1 MRNLI
6 TIFLVLLVAK
16 GMSQSNLNEQLSLMP
31 WPKEIK
37 ENGSKFVVDNELTIS
52 INSDDEGRVHNA
64 AVSFLRRLTDR
75 TGVFLNEGFPLKND
89 ESAKISINFKSIVDL
104 TIDDDESY
112 TLTVSNNKTSIDA
125 NTDVGALRG
134 LQTLLQLVSFD
145 ENGYFIFGAEIKDSP
160 RFVWRGLM
168 IDAARHFQPVEVIK
182 RNLEAMASVKMNV
195 FHWHLCDDQGFR
207 VESKVYPKLHQI
219 GGDGLFYTQE
229 QIKDVVAYASNL
241 GIRVVPEFDVPG
253 HATAILA
260 AYPELGSIE
269 GATYTVERNSGIFD
283 PTLNPMIDET
293 YVFLDN
299 LFSEIAPLFPD
310 EYFHIGGDENE
321 GKHWDANKKI
331 QKFKKENNLKDNH
344 ELQTYFNIKL
354 EKSLNNLGKKLMGW
368 DEIMTSDMPTTA
380 VIHSWR
386 GENEGFPK
394 GGTLIEAAKKGYN
407 TVLSAG
413 FYIDRMLSVEHH
425 YSVEPIGD
433 EQLTKE
439 ERTRILGGET
449 TMWSELVTP
458 LTIDSR
464 IWPRTAAIAERLWSP
479 KEVNDIENM
488 KLRLAVVNH
497 RLEELGLAH
506 IKNRDV
512 ILRSMTNNQDISSL
526 IALTRVCEPVK
537 VYSRNEGG
545 TEYKTFSP
553 FNLFADACVVDAE
566 DAVSFNKMVSNFIK
580 ESKEENADQILTYL
594 NKWTKNHDEF
604 LKVSNNPNVK
614 PLEALS
620 FNLSKIS
627 TILVS
632 TFTNKTLSNIDLEK
646 LNSSLNILKEDHVDV
661 ELAVTESLQQLIK
674 YWELNF
680 LNQE

>member
-1 MRNLI
+1 
-6 TIFLVLLVAK
+6 
-16 GMSQSNLNEQLSLMP
+16 
-31 WPKEIK
+31 
-37 ENGSKFVVDNELTIS
+37 
-52 INSDDEGRVHNA
+52 
-64 AVSFLRRLTDR
+64 
-75 TGVFLNEGFPLKND
+75 
-89 ESAKISINFKSIVDL
+89 
-104 TIDDDESY
+104 
-112 TLTVSNNKTSIDA
+112 
-125 NTDVGALRG
+125 
-134 LQTLLQLVSFD
+134 
-145 ENGYFIFGAEIKDSP
+145 
-160 RFVWRGLM
+160 
-168 IDAARHFQPVEVIK
+168 
-182 RNLEAMASVKMNV
+182 
-195 FHWHLCDDQGFR
+195 
-207 VESKVYPKLHQI
+207 
-219 GGDGLFYTQE
+219 
-229 QIKDVVAYASNL
+229 
-241 GIRVVPEFDVPG
+241 
-253 HATAILA
+253 
-260 AYPELGSIE
+260 
-269 GATYTVERNSGIFD
+269 
-283 PTLNPMIDET
+283 
-293 YVFLDN
+293 
-299 LFSEIAPLFPD
+299 
-310 EYFHIGGDENE
+310 
-321 GKHWDANKKI
+321 
-331 QKFKKENNLKDNH
+331 
-344 ELQTYFNIKL
+344 
-354 EKSLNNLGKKLMGW
+354 MGW